1 MKKKLFRLAAALLL
15 SLSLLCV
22 TAFAASEY
30 GVIYDETGSLGS
42 DTLTLLGENTLP
54 MFSEQLGVELRVD
67 VLTLMSAD
75 TIEDAAHSIYRTYG
89 YGFGDDKRGVT
100 LTIYMEPV
108 GSTYAMAP
116 GNWCIYV
123 GGYDE
128 SFTDGPMRDTVTA
141 AVEPYMADQAWNG
154 DDLTMSATALTQA
167 TEAMLNSVSDYL
179 LGEDPDSGDPVPGD
193 PVDTE
198 PVEDLSVNYVL
209 DMAGLLDYDQRR
221 TLEKRAAEIAAQYGC
236 GVYAVTVEDYADYGS
251 SIEGVIEDTYHQLE
265 LGEGSGRDGILLMLS
280 MEDRDFATFVYGDQ
294 AEYAFNDYGLKQLR
308 DCFLDNFADNDWY
321 GGFAD
326 YLEECGTYLALAAN
340 GTPVQAN
347 PWRGVAIAV
356 VSALLISL
364 VICLILKGKMKSVS
378 RKVEANAYVA
388 SGGLT
393 LTGRQDLYTHTT
405 ETRRSTKSK
414 SSDSFSG
421 SGGGHGSS
429 GKF

>member
-42 DTLTLLGENTLP
+42 DTLTLLGESTLP

-75 TIEDAAHSIYRTYG
+75 TIEDAARTIYRNYD
-89 YGFGDDKRGVT
+89 YGFGDDMRGVT

-128 SFTDGPMRDTVTA
+128 SFTDGTLRDAVTA

-179 LGEDPDSGDPVPGD
+179 LGEVPDSGDPV
-193 PVDTE
+193 DTQL
-198 PVEDLSVNYVL
+198 PEDLSMNYVL
-209 DMAGLLDYDQRR
+209 DMAGLLDYDQWK

-236 GVYAVTVEDYADYGS
+236 GVYTVTVEDYANFGS
-251 SIEGVIEDTYHQLE
+251 DMESVTEDAYHQLE
-265 LGEGSGRDGILLMLS
+265 LGEGSGRDGVLLLLS
-280 MEDRDFATFVYGDQ
+280 MADRDFATFVYGEQ
-294 AEYAFNDYGLKQLR
+294 AEYAFNAYGLKQLQ

-326 YLEECGTYLALAAN
+326 YLDECGSYLALAEN
-340 GTPVQAN
+340 GTPVKAS
-347 PWRGVAIAV
+347 PWGGVAIAV
-356 VSALLISL
+356 AISLLISL

-378 RKVEANAYVA
+378 RKAEANAYVA
-388 SGGLT
+388 GAGLK
-393 LTGRQDLYTHTT
+393 LTGRQDLYTYTT

-414 SSDSFSG
+414 SSGSFSG
-421 SGGGHGSS
+421 DGGGHGSS

>member
-42 DTLTLLGENTLP
+42 DTLTLLGESTLP

-75 TIEDAAHSIYRTYG
+75 TIEDAAHSIYRTYD

-128 SFTDGPMRDTVTA
+128 SFTDGTLRDTVTA

-179 LGEDPDSGDPVPGD
+179 LGEVPDSGDPV
-193 PVDTE
+193 DTE
-198 PVEDLSVNYVL
+198 LPEDVSMNYVL
-209 DMAGLLDYDQRR
+209 DMAGLLDYDQWK

-251 SIEGVIEDTYHQLE
+251 DMESVTEDAYHQLE
-265 LGEGSGRDGILLMLS
+265 LGEGSGRDGVLLLLS
-280 MEDRDFATFVYGDQ
+280 MADRDFATFVYGEQ
-294 AEYAFNDYGLKQLR
+294 AEYAFNAYGLKQLK

-326 YLEECGTYLALAAN
+326 YVEECGSYLALAEN
-340 GTPVQAN
+340 GTPVKAS
-347 PWRGVAIAV
+347 PWGGVAVAV
-356 VSALLISL
+356 VISLLISL

-378 RKVEANAYVA
+378 RKAEANAYVA
-388 SGGLT
+388 GAGLK
-393 LTGRQDLYTHTT
+393 LTGRQDLYTYTT

-414 SSDSFSG
+414 NSGSFSG
-421 SGGGHGSS
+421 DSGGHGSS

>member
-1 MKKKLFRLAAALLL
+1 
-15 SLSLLCV
+15 
-22 TAFAASEY
+22 
-30 GVIYDETGSLGS
+30 
-42 DTLTLLGENTLP
+42 
-54 MFSEQLGVELRVD
+54 
-67 VLTLMSAD
+67 
-75 TIEDAAHSIYRTYG
+75 
-89 YGFGDDKRGVT
+89 
-100 LTIYMEPV
+100 
-108 GSTYAMAP
+108 
-116 GNWCIYV
+116 
-123 GGYDE
+123 
-128 SFTDGPMRDTVTA
+128 
-141 AVEPYMADQAWNG
+141 MADQAWNG

-167 TEAMLNSVSDYL
+167 TEAMLHSVTDYL
-179 LGEDPDSGDPVPGD
+179 LGEDPDSGDPVPVD

-209 DMAGLLDYDQRR
+209 DMAGLLDYDQWR
-221 TLEKRAAEIAAQYGC
+221 TLEKRTAEIAARYGC

-265 LGEGSGRDGILLMLS
+265 LGEGSGSDGILLMLS

-294 AEYAFNDYGLKQLR
+294 AEYAFNDYGLKQLQ

-340 GTPVQAN
+340 GTPVQAS

-393 LTGRQDLYTHTT
+393 LTGRQDLYTYTT

-414 SSDSFSG
+414 SSGSFSG